1 MAHRSEVRRQLMR
14 MVILVIVID
23 VAAMALYS
31 FTPLGDAGSDV
42 TLGFTIGW
50 TVLTLAVVLTGLRR
64 IRLARE
70 AARRGFGGH
79 GS

>member
-1 MAHRSEVRRQLMR
+1 MR

-23 VAAMALYS
+23 VVAMALYS
-31 FTPLGDAGSDV
+31 FTPLHDAGSDV

-50 TVLTLAVVLTGLRR
+50 TVVTLAVVLTGLRR
-64 IRLARE
+64 IRLARD
-70 AARRGFGGH
+70 AARRVPGRR